1 MDHNLITVLLIDGIS
16 LFIILYTALTS
27 AFMLKDKNKSNTFLK
42 IMLNII
48 FYSSIFDILSYV
60 FDTKYGVF
68 NPETATVFNDI
79 MIYFCC
85 SLIRIGLLAGLIC
98 FNLYF
103 SYRLNGY
110 VDKIRFYM
118 GNIMVGIAVISLIVN
133 IFTPFVFDVTNSS
146 FSRGGFGYY
155 MFYIFALILLLDTFG
170 FYIYVRI
177 KGGLLKFFPVWFFL
191 LPMVTAAIVQYFLPD
206 ISTIWIGAA
215 LAVDFLFMALQND
228 TLYRDRLTKL
238 YNRMFL
244 DLLKNVMEKASK
256 NKNFTAMMLDLNGFK
271 LINDNF
277 GHSVGD
283 EALIVTGNLL
293 REAVGPY
300 GAVIRFAGDEFI
312 IILNTHNDELIQR
325 IVENIN
331 NVFDNFNKAK
341 KAQYELSI
349 SLGYSKVNLK
359 ESSIDEVM
367 KEIDEKMYLDKQE
380 KHKAHPEWDRA

>member
-1 MDHNLITVLLIDGIS
+1 MNSNLVTVLLIDGIT

-48 FYSSIFDILSYV
+48 FYSTILDTLSYV
-60 FDTKYGVF
+60 FDTRYGVF
-68 NPETATVFNDI
+68 TNASVFNDI
-79 MIYFCC
+79 MIYICC

-103 SYRLNGY
+103 AYRLNGY
-110 VDKIRFYM
+110 VDRRRFYTS
-118 GNIMVGIAVISLIVN
+118 NIMMTLAVIFLIVN
-133 IFTPFVFDVTNSS
+133 IFTPIVFDVENSS

-155 MFYIFALILLLDTFG
+155 LFYILAFILLLDTFG
-170 FYIYVRI
+170 FYISVRI

-191 LPMVTAAIVQYFLPD
+191 LPMIVAAVVQYFLPD

-215 LAVDFLFMALQND
+215 LTVDFLFMALQND
-228 TLYRDRLTKL
+228 TLFRDRLTKL

-256 NKNFTAMMLDLNGFK
+256 SKNFTAMMLDLNGFK

-283 EALIVTGNLL
+283 EALIVTGDLL
-293 REAVGPY
+293 REAVGAY

-312 IILNTHNDELIQR
+312 VILNTQNDALIDK
-325 IVENIN
+325 VVKNIN
-331 NVFDNFNKAK
+331 NVFDKFNQEKR
-341 KAQYELSI
+341 AQYELSI
-349 SLGYSKVNLK
+349 SLGYSKVDLK
-359 ESSIDEVM
+359 NSSVDDVM
-367 KEIDEKMYLDKQE
+367 KEIDEKMYIDKQE
-380 KHKAHPEWDRA
+380 KHKDHPEWDRK

>member
-1 MDHNLITVLLIDGIS
+1 
-16 LFIILYTALTS
+16 
-27 AFMLKDKNKSNTFLK
+27 
-42 IMLNII
+42 
-48 FYSSIFDILSYV
+48 
-60 FDTKYGVF
+60 
-68 NPETATVFNDI
+68 
-79 MIYFCC
+79 
-85 SLIRIGLLAGLIC
+85 
-98 FNLYF
+98 
-103 SYRLNGY
+103 
-110 VDKIRFYM
+110 
-118 GNIMVGIAVISLIVN
+118 
-133 IFTPFVFDVTNSS
+133 
-146 FSRGGFGYY
+146 
-155 MFYIFALILLLDTFG
+155 
-170 FYIYVRI
+170 
-177 KGGLLKFFPVWFFL
+177 
-191 LPMVTAAIVQYFLPD
+191 MVTAAVVQYFLPD

-256 NKNFTAMMLDLNGFK
+256 NKSFTAMMLDLNGFK

>member
-1 MDHNLITVLLIDGIS
+1 MNHDLITVFLIDGIS
-16 LFIILYTALTS
+16 LIIVLYTALTS

-42 IMLNII
+42 IMLYII
-48 FYSSIFDILSYV
+48 FFSTILDALSYV
-60 FDTKYGVF
+60 FDTKYELFSVS
-68 NPETATVFNDI
+68 NATIFNDI
-79 MIYFCC
+79 MIYICC

-110 VDKIRFYM
+110 VDKRRLYIDNTM
-118 GNIMVGIAVISLIVN
+118 MLIAVIFLIVN
-133 IFTPFVFDVTNSS
+133 IFTPIVFDVNNSS

-155 MFYIFALILLLDTFG
+155 LFYIFAFILLVDTLG
-170 FYIYVRI
+170 FYLYVRI

-191 LPMVTAAIVQYFLPD
+191 LPMIIAAIVQFFLKD
-206 ISTIWIGAA
+206 ISTIWGGAA
-215 LAVDFLFMALQND
+215 LTVDFLFMALQND

-244 DLLKNVMEKASK
+244 DLLKRVMEKTSR

-277 GHSVGD
+277 GHAIGD
-283 EALIVTGNLL
+283 EALIVTGDLL
-293 REAVGPY
+293 REAVGAY

-312 IILNTHNDELIQR
+312 IILNTQEDHLINK
-325 IVENIN
+325 IVKNIEQ
-331 NVFDNFNKAK
+331 VFDNFNESK

-349 SLGYSKVNLK
+349 SVGYSKVDLK
-359 ESSIDEVM
+359 NSSIDDVM
-367 KEIDEKMYLDKQE
+367 KDIDEKMYLDKQE
-380 KHKAHPEWDRA
+380 KHKAHPEWDRK

>member
-1 MDHNLITVLLIDGIS
+1 MDKDLITVLLLDGIT

-27 AFMLKDKNKSNTFLK
+27 AFMLKEKNKSNSFLK

-48 FYSSIFDILSYV
+48 FYSAILDSLSYV
-60 FDTKYGVF
+60 FDAKYGVVEPNAF
-68 NPETATVFNDI
+68 SNVI
-79 MIYFCC
+79 IYICC
-85 SLIRIGLLAGLIC
+85 SLIRIGLLGGLIC

-103 SYRLNGY
+103 AYRLNGY
-110 VDKIRFYM
+110 IDRRRLYTS
-118 GNIMVGIAVISLIVN
+118 NIIMTIGVICLIIN
-133 IFTPFVFDVTNSS
+133 IFTPFVFDVVDSS
-146 FSRGGFGYY
+146 FVRGGFGYY
-155 MFYIFALILLLDTFG
+155 IFYILAFLLLLDTFG

-191 LPMVTAAIVQYFLPD
+191 LPMIIAAIVQYFLPD
-206 ISTIWIGAA
+206 ISTIWVGAA
-215 LAVDFLFMALQND
+215 LTVDFLFMALQND

-277 GHSVGD
+277 GHAVGD
-283 EALIVTGNLL
+283 QALIVTGDLL
-293 REAVGPY
+293 REAVGAY

-312 IILNTHNDELIQR
+312 VILNTQNDNLINKVVKS
-325 IVENIN
+325 IEDVFNI
-331 NVFDNFNKAK
+331 FNESK

-349 SLGYSKVNLK
+349 SLGYSKVDLK
-359 ESSIDEVM
+359 NSSIDDVM

-380 KHKAHPEWDRA
+380 KHKAHPEWDRK